1 MQIVINTEEITDLDR
16 AVLAVLADGGAT
28 APVATKAEIAETAAP
43 APAKKAEPAKK
54 AAAPKAEPAP
64 APEPEPE
71 PEAEP
76 VASSGAT
83 LTDAVEAAT
92 KLVSEGK
99 AAKVKAALAEAGAKR
114 VSELAEGDIPA
125 FLAALD
131 A

>member
-64 APEPEPE
+64 EPKPE
-71 PEAEP
+71 PEAEA

>member
-28 APVATKAEIAETAAP
+28 APVAPKTEIAETAAP

-64 APEPEPE
+64 EPKPE
-71 PEAEP
+71 PEAEA

>member
-28 APVATKAEIAETAAP
+28 APVAPKTEIAETAAP

-54 AAAPKAEPAP
+54 AAAPKAE
-64 APEPEPE
+64 PEPEPE